1 MEILKHE
8 ILINDLKS
16 NDFTLTVF
24 VGLFNGVKYLPS
36 LLDQLKNQSDQR
48 FNLLIVDNFS
58 TDETLRS
65 VEHWGGA
72 FRGRFMVIRNSLNY
86 GGMGSCI
93 LSISKM
99 NTPWFTA
106 LHQDDFYFPNH
117 IHELNKAIS
126 KCKLDTVAIST
137 SMKSMNQSGGHLLP
151 PPRANWYLS
160 KTNKKRNFLQNLQM
174 HSIPSPSVAYRC
186 SQFADFA
193 ADWHST
199 IADNLLVL
207 RLSTK
212 GGMETIFKETM
223 VYRENEQSESHNL
236 NEDERMIT
244 TSLGLVRFFSSS
256 EFIDL
261 TRSINE
267 IDRSSFVKSV
277 NRAIS
282 IRLKKTPLSDFT
294 RLFANESMMTAW
306 GYSEQTS
313 IKNVKGFFDD
323 IDSSFTSPLL
333 ERIIMSFEDV
343 HSEAV
348 DLNSCLSSLAGAS
361 QTNVVRGLTN
371 ITNSQ
376 LLGRIGSVIPFS
388 IRRILW
394 RLVVRISRRKNIS
407 WDFREQ

>member
-1 MEILKHE
+1 
-8 ILINDLKS
+8 
-16 NDFTLTVF
+16 
-24 VGLFNGVKYLPS
+24 
-36 LLDQLKNQSDQR
+36 
-48 FNLLIVDNFS
+48 
-58 TDETLRS
+58 
-65 VEHWGGA
+65 
-72 FRGRFMVIRNSLNY
+72 
-86 GGMGSCI
+86 
-93 LSISKM
+93 
-99 NTPWFTA
+99 
-106 LHQDDFYFPNH
+106 
-117 IHELNKAIS
+117 
-126 KCKLDTVAIST
+126 
-137 SMKSMNQSGGHLLP
+137 
-151 PPRANWYLS
+151 
-160 KTNKKRNFLQNLQM
+160 
-174 HSIPSPSVAYRC
+174 
-186 SQFADFA
+186 
-193 ADWHST
+193 
-199 IADNLLVL
+199 
-207 RLSTK
+207 
-212 GGMETIFKETM
+212 METIFKETM